1 MGRLNETVFRLV
13 RAAMETSRS
22 YLFLTFKPVGNVMAR
37 NGSLFTYLMIRTAAF
52 LGLTAAS
59 TAVMALPY
67 LG

>member
-1 MGRLNETVFRLV
+1 MGRLNETVFPLV
-13 RAAMETSRS
+13 RASMETSRS
-22 YLFLTFKPVGNVMAR
+22 YFFLAFKPAGTVMAR
-37 NGSLFTYLMIRTAAF
+37 NGSLLRYLMIRTAAF